1 MKHLKTY
8 KIFESHDDVDTNVL
22 RDILLEIN
30 DDGYWKTNFW
40 KVDGQDRLYYF
51 YNGDKNTS
59 GYVVIIE
66 TIRQDVEGEFEGLKP
81 PPVVIETI
89 KILIDY
95 MNSEGF
101 TEHRITFEEVE
112 SEDSVIMSFDSD
124 DVDGLADLE
133 VWSNNF
139 IRIEFWK

>member
-30 DDGYWKTNFW
+30 DDGDWKTKFW
-40 KVDGQDRLYYF
+40 KIDGQDRIYYF

-66 TIRQDVEGEFEGLKP
+66 TIRQDEEDEFEGLKP

-101 TEHRITFEEVE
+101 TEHRITFEEEE
-112 SEDSVIMSFDSD
+112 SDSIMSF
-124 DVDGLADLE
+124 
-133 VWSNNF
+133 F
-139 IRIEFWK
+139 HMMR

>member
-1 MKHLKTY
+1 MRHLKTY
-8 KIFESHDDVDTNVL
+8 KIFESHNDVDTNVL

-30 DDGYWKTNFW
+30 DDGDWKTNFW
-40 KVDGQDRLYYF
+40 KVDDQDRLYYLK
-51 YNGDKNTS
+51 NACGKNTS

-66 TIRQDVEGEFEGLKP
+66 TTTEDEEFEGLKP

-101 TEHRITFEEVE
+101 TEHRITFEEEE
-112 SEDSVIMSFDSD
+112 SDSIMSFDPD
-124 DVDGLADLE
+124 DVDGLSDLE

>member
-8 KIFESHDDVDTNVL
+8 KLFESHDDVDTNVL

-30 DDGYWKTNFW
+30 DDGDWKTNFW
-40 KVDGQDRLYYF
+40 KESQF
-51 YNGDKNTS
+51 
-59 GYVVIIE
+59 YVVIIE
-66 TIRQDVEGEFEGLKP
+66 TTTEDEDFEGLKP
-81 PPVVIETI
+81 PPMVIETI

-101 TEHRITFEEVE
+101 TEHRITFEEEE
-112 SEDSVIMSFDSD
+112 SDSIMSFDPD
-124 DVDGLADLE
+124 DVDGLADIE
-133 VWSNNF
+133 VRSNNF

>member
-8 KIFESHDDVDTNVL
+8 KIFESHNDVDINVL

-30 DDGYWKTNFW
+30 DDGDWKTKFW
-40 KVDGQDRLYYF
+40 KIDGQDRIYYF

-66 TIRQDVEGEFEGLKP
+66 TTTEDEEFEGLKP
-81 PPVVIETI
+81 PPVLIETI

-101 TEHRITFEEVE
+101 TEHRITFEEEE
-112 SEDSVIMSFDSD
+112 SDSIMSFDPD
-124 DVDGLADLE
+124 DVDGLSDLE

>member
-1 MKHLKTY
+1 MRYLKTY
-8 KIFESHDDVDTNVL
+8 KVFESLDDIDINIL
-22 RDILLEIN
+22 RDILIEIN
-30 DDGYWKTNFW
+30 DEEFWKTNFW
-40 KVDGQDRLYYF
+40 KED
-51 YNGDKNTS
+51 NKIEHIN

-66 TIRQDVEGEFEGLKP
+66 TTYEDEDQERPYLPEGLTP

-89 KILIDY
+89 KTLIEY

-101 TEHRITFEEVE
+101 TEHRITFEEEE
-112 SEDSVIMSFDSD
+112 SGTIMSFDPD
-124 DVDGLADLE
+124 YVDGLSELK

>member
-22 RDILLEIN
+22 RDILLEID
-30 DDGYWKTNFW
+30 DDGDWKTNFW
-40 KVDGQDRLYYF
+40 KVDAQDRIYYF
-51 YNGDKNTS
+51 YNGDKNTN

-66 TIRQDVEGEFEGLKP
+66 TIRQYEEHEFEGLKP

-89 KILIDY
+89 KRLIYY

-101 TEHRITFEEVE
+101 TEHRITFEEEE
-112 SEDSVIMSFDSD
+112 SDSIMSFDPD
-124 DVDGLADLE
+124 DVDGLSDLE